1 MGNSHFPDAEGGLC
15 GLQLL
20 MENELL
26 KAEIAGLKDGN
37 GRAAELLA
45 ADFALLD
52 DHAGLDTAPASPTLA
67 CSSTSPA
74 FAPASPQPGAARLGL
89 AD

>member
-1 MGNSHFPDAEGGLC
+1 
-15 GLQLL
+15 

-37 GRAAELLA
+37 GKAAELLA

-52 DHAGLDTAPASPTLA
+52 DDAGLEAAPASPMLA
-67 CSSTSPA
+67 CSPTSPA
-74 FAPASPQPGAARLGL
+74 FAPASPQPGAARLGQ